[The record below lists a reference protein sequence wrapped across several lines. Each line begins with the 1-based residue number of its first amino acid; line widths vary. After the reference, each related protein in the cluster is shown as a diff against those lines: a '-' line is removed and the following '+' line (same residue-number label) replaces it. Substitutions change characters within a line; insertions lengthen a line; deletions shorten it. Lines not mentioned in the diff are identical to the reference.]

1 MPAQTTTAIDKANDC
16 LKTEVIYKGKPG
28 EGAAQVRAVVPLE
41 PVRVAV
47 HGAVAS
53 RLERSTGRRVKRD
66 ALGGCVGMP
75 PALAERVEGLVQKV
89 AAQRSTALVAKAAAA
104 PTASLRQK
112 MGRAL
117 ARKKRV
123 AMFVALA
130 VGGSLAAMGGWL
142 ALRALLRKKRAARTA
157 QLISQGKTADE
168 AKRLTDLQGAE
179 EEEDLTKAIAVVD
192 QQGGAEGDDEDD
204 EDEDDDD
211 EEDDDEA
218 PSGRT
223 LVAGADA
230 TETAKR
236 ELRIC
241 IAKAKAGDPV
251 AKQRLAAASD
261 VSGFSLKRFARGV
274 FMPHTLLTDRFK
286 KRGGPSA
293 EQRAA
298 SAAARREAAQ
308 ARITAAQDEQ
318 AAQAA
323 EAEAAEAEAAAKAGP
338 PAGDEQQQPNEE
350 GQPMS
355 NVQGWSNPFKKLLE
369 RHAAKVVPG
378 GGATVAV
385 AKMTQKKNPKLS
397 KSAFRLFKARKGDP
411 KAKKEILAVRKL
423 AAKPGNPNA
432 KAELKRLHQ
441 ANNMALKL
449 EKPKSL
455 FSHGIV

>member
-1 MPAQTTTAIDKANDC
+1 LRSSKPA
-16 LKTEVIYKGKPG
+16 E
-28 EGAAQVRAVVPLE
+28 
-41 PVRVAV
+41 
-47 HGAVAS
+47 
-53 RLERSTGRRVKRD
+53 
-66 ALGGCVGMP
+66 
-75 PALAERVEGLVQKV
+75 
-89 AAQRSTALVAKAAAA
+89 
-104 PTASLRQK
+104 
-112 MGRAL
+112 
-117 ARKKRV
+117 
-123 AMFVALA
+123 
-130 VGGSLAAMGGWL
+130 LAARM
-142 ALRALLRKKRAARTA
+142 A
-157 QLISQGKTADE
+157 QYEKGQL
-168 AKRLTDLQGAE
+168 
-179 EEEDLTKAIAVVD
+179 EEEDDEEFEDAYED
-192 QQGGAEGDDEDD
+192 EDDDDED

-211 EEDDDEA
+211 DET
-218 PSGRT
+218 PSRST
-223 LVAGADA
+223 LVSGAEM
-230 TETAKR
+230 TETATR
-236 ELRIC
+236 ELRAC

-251 AKQRLAAASD
+251 AKQRLAAAAD
-261 VSGFSLKRFARGV
+261 VSGFSFKRFARGV
-274 FMPHTLLTDRFK
+274 FLPHTLLTDRFK

-298 SAAARREAAQ
+298 SSAARQEAAQ

-323 EAEAAEAEAAAKAGP
+323 EQEAAEAEAAAKAGP
-338 PAGDEQQQPNEE
+338 PAGDEQQPNQE

-355 NVQGWSNPFKKLLE
+355 NVQGWKNPFKGLLE

-441 ANNMALKL
+441 ANKMAINL